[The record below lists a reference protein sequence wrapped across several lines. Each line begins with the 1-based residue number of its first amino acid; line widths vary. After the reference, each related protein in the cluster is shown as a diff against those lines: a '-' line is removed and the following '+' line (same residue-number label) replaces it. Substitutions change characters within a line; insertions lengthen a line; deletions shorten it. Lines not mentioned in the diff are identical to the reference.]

1 MTEDRRPK
9 ASDESTSASTAARQR
24 KKRKWDQPAESL
36 ISAGVAAPGV
46 SLGMG
51 GGVGISLPGAVP
63 LSGVPATFATVS
75 QLIQSSSLPQ
85 STAAIVQKLNQPKIQ
100 DELIARE
107 IVINDAEPAIRYKL
121 TKRQTQEEIQ
131 KCTGAV
137 VITRGKYRP
146 PNGFPDSEKPLYL
159 HISAGSHLKDTVER
173 IKAVDHAASMVE
185 EILKQGPNSQAAS
198 TSFLSTLSNGQVTQ
212 PQSTCVYLGFDAD
225 PSLNIAARIR
235 GPNDQYINH
244 IMNETGA
251 TVVLRGRGS
260 GNLDGSH
267 AEAGQQP
274 LHLYL
279 SSTNPK
285 SLEDGRMLAEN
296 LLDTISAECG
306 ASRISSCKVYSAVPP
321 PQQLMAGVQNSK
333 VSDAD
338 GNPVAGLPCTAAGS
352 TAATQSFPPTGVS
365 VSTGS
370 NVCPPGA
377 ALQSGSLLAG
387 QQPLHLYLSSTN
399 PKSLEDG
406 RMLAENL
413 LDTISAECGASRN
426 HHKKFLWRRISSC
439 KVYSAVPP
447 PQQLMAGVQNSKV
460 SDADGNPVAGL
471 PCTAAGSTAATQSF
485 PPTGVSVSTGSNVCP
500 PGAALQSGSL
510 LGYGSPPNMV
520 SYTPP
525 SVTGGTCYS
534 GYEGIYPQATPLQQ
548 VALALRQAPASTA
561 SVISSSASLIS
572 TTPKTNS
579 SSNADADKR
588 PPQKRKFQ
596 ELPVTSKEPVVLH
609 QVFSLTFSEADRLVL
624 DLSVYWTCMFH
635 RVFKSGVATRPGCLL
650 NSQQGSEFLKPGLE
664 DSGLGSVTSMPLSK
678 LVEPR
683 SNGLPPPPPR
693 NMPPPPPKF
702 SLPQSA
708 AKIEG
713 GAVDLKK
720 SSAPPPPP
728 RNIPPPPPKLS
739 SQSPPK
745 VEYILLKL
753 AEYGDEDDDVDGTIE
768 SPKDNP
774 TRKSTSKPFWAV

>member
-1 MTEDRRPK
+1 MTEDSSQK
-9 ASDESTSASTAARQR
+9 ASDESSAAATAARQR

-36 ISAGVAAPGV
+36 ISAGVAVPGV

-51 GGVGISLPGAVP
+51 GVVGISLPGVVP

-85 STAAIVQKLNQPKIQ
+85 SAAAIVQKLNQPKIQ

-146 PNGFPDSEKPLYL
+146 NGLPDSEKPLYL

-173 IKAVDHAASMVE
+173 IKAVDRAASMVE
-185 EILKQGPNSQAAS
+185 EILKQGQNSQPAS
-198 TSFLSTLSNGQVTQ
+198 TPFLSALSNGEVAQ
-212 PQSTCVYLGFDAD
+212 PRSTCVYLGFDAD

-251 TVVLRGRGS
+251 TVVLRGWGS
-260 GNLDGSH
+260 GNLDSSH
-267 AEAGQQP
+267 AEGQLP

-285 SLEDGRMLAEN
+285 SLEDARILAEN

-306 ASRISSCKVYSAVPP
+306 ASRISSCKVYGAVPP

-333 VSDAD
+333 VSDVN
-338 GNPVAGLPCTAAGS
+338 GNLVAGLPCTAAGS
-352 TAATQSFPPTGVS
+352 AAATESFPPTGVS

-377 ALQSGSLLAG
+377 LLKSGAL
-387 QQPLHLYLSSTN
+387 LS
-399 PKSLEDG
+399 
-406 RMLAENL
+406 
-413 LDTISAECGASRN
+413 
-426 HHKKFLWRRISSC
+426 
-439 KVYSAVPP
+439 
-447 PQQLMAGVQNSKV
+447 
-460 SDADGNPVAGL
+460 
-471 PCTAAGSTAATQSF
+471 
-485 PPTGVSVSTGSNVCP
+485 
-500 PGAALQSGSL
+500 
-510 LGYGSPPNMV
+510 YGSPPSMV
-520 SYTPP
+520 SYTQP

-561 SVISSSASLIS
+561 VISSSASLTS
-572 TTPKTNS
+572 TALKMNS

-596 ELPVTSKEPVVLH
+596 ELPVTSKEPAVLH
-609 QVFSLTFSEADRLVL
+609 Q
-624 DLSVYWTCMFH
+624 
-635 RVFKSGVATRPGCLL
+635 
-650 NSQQGSEFLKPGLE
+650 NSQPGSEFLKSGSE
-664 DSGLGSVTSMPLSK
+664 DSGLGSGVSMPPPK

-683 SNGLPPPPPR
+683 SNGMPPPPSRNMPCPPPKFSLPRSAAIESRDFDLKKSSAPPPPPR

-702 SLPQSA
+702 S
-708 AKIEG
+708 
-713 GAVDLKK
+713 
-720 SSAPPPPP
+720 
-728 RNIPPPPPKLS
+728 

-745 VEYILLKL
+745 VESRNSVAKKSSLEPVSDILMKL
-753 AEYGDEDDDVDGTIE
+753 AEYGDEDDNVDDTIE
-768 SPKDNP
+768 LPKDNP
-774 TRKSTSKPFWAV
+774 TRTSTSKPFWAV

>member
-1 MTEDRRPK
+1 MTEDRSPK
-9 ASDESTSASTAARQR
+9 VSDESTSAATAARQR

-36 ISAGVAAPGV
+36 ISAGVAVPGV
-46 SLGMG
+46 SLGMGG

-63 LSGVPATFATVS
+63 LSGVPAAFATVS
-75 QLIQSSSLPQ
+75 QLIQSSSLSQ
-85 STAAIVQKLNQPKIQ
+85 SAAAIVQKLNQPKIQ

-107 IVINDAEPAIRYKL
+107 IVINDADPAIRYKL

-146 PNGFPDSEKPLYL
+146 SNGLPDSEKPLYL

-173 IKAVDHAASMVE
+173 IKAVDRAASMVE
-185 EILKQGPNSQAAS
+185 EILKQGSNSQPAS

-212 PQSTCVYLGFDAD
+212 PQSTCIYLGFDAD

-235 GPNDQYINH
+235 GANDQYINH

-260 GNLDGSH
+260 ENLDSSH
-267 AEAGQQP
+267 AEGQQP

-285 SLEDGRMLAEN
+285 SLEDARMLAEN

-306 ASRISSCKVYSAVPP
+306 ASRISSCKVYNAVPP
-321 PQQLMAGVQNSK
+321 PQQLMAGVQNSN
-333 VSDAD
+333 VSDVN
-338 GNPVAGLPCTAAGS
+338 GNLVAGLPCTAAGF
-352 TAATQSFPPTGVS
+352 TAATQSFLPTGVS

-370 NVCPPGA
+370 SVCPPGA
-377 ALQSGSLLAG
+377 SGG
-387 QQPLHLYLSSTN
+387 
-399 PKSLEDG
+399 
-406 RMLAENL
+406 
-413 LDTISAECGASRN
+413 
-426 HHKKFLWRRISSC
+426 
-439 KVYSAVPP
+439 
-447 PQQLMAGVQNSKV
+447 
-460 SDADGNPVAGL
+460 
-471 PCTAAGSTAATQSF
+471 
-485 PPTGVSVSTGSNVCP
+485 
-500 PGAALQSGSL
+500 L
-510 LGYGSPPNMV
+510 LGYGSPPSMV
-520 SYTPP
+520 SYAPP

-561 SVISSSASLIS
+561 SVVSSSASLIS

-596 ELPVTSKEPVVLH
+596 ELPVTSKEPAVLH
-609 QVFSLTFSEADRLVL
+609 Q
-624 DLSVYWTCMFH
+624 
-635 RVFKSGVATRPGCLL
+635 
-650 NSQQGSEFLKPGLE
+650 NSQQGSEFLKAGSE
-664 DSGLGSVTSMPLSK
+664 DSGLGSVTSMPPSK

-683 SNGLPPPPPR
+683 SNGMPPPPPR

-708 AKIEG
+708 AKIENG
-713 GAVDLKK
+713 DIDLKK

-728 RNIPPPPPKLS
+728 RNIPPPPPKFLS
-739 SQSPPK
+739 HSPPK
-745 VEYILLKL
+745 VESRSSVAKKSSLEPVSDILLKL
-753 AEYGDEDDDVDGTIE
+753 AEYGDEDDDVDGPIE
-768 SPKDNP
+768 LPKDNP
-774 TRKSTSKPFWAV
+774 TRNSTSKPFWAV